1 MTVDDVVEAI
11 FRRLCDHQ
19 RAQGVGADMSL
30 AELRLA
36 LGVTEAQL
44 MEAVK
49 VARLSDDLYIAF
61 TARDRVTLGPSWR
74 GRCEDEGPP
83 GQEGPSDG

>member
-1 MTVDDVVEAI
+1 MAVDDVVEAT

-19 RAQGVGADMSL
+19 RAKEVGADMSL

-44 MEAVK
+44 MEAVR
-49 VARLSDDLYIAF
+49 VLRLSSDLFLAF
-61 TARDRVTLGPSWR
+61 TTQSWDRVTLGPSWQ
-74 GRCEDEGPP
+74 GRCEDEGAAR
-83 GQEGPSDG
+83 

>member
-19 RAQGVGADMSL
+19 RAKGVGADMSL
-30 AELRLA
+30 AALRLA

-44 MEAVK
+44 MEVVK
-49 VARLSDDLYIAF
+49 VARLADDLFIAF
-61 TARDRVTLGPSWR
+61 TAQDRVTLGTSCR
-74 GRCEDEGPP
+74 ARCENSSHG
-83 GQEGPSDG
+83 GHS

>member
-19 RAQGVGADMSL
+19 RAYGVGADMSL

-36 LGVTEAQL
+36 LRVTEAAL
-44 MEAVK
+44 TEAVR
-49 VARLSDDLYIAF
+49 VLRLADDLHVRF
-61 TARDRVTLGPSWR
+61 TAPDRMTLGASWR
-74 GRCEDEGPP
+74 GRCEDIG
-83 GQEGPSDG
+83 GRI